1 MEHRSPRP
9 RMWRMYV
16 QALLPDATRES
27 GLLASPRPIRR
38 RRRDRRLRRDR
49 VRLAHRLGAH

>member
-1 MEHRSPRP
+1 MERRSQSP

-16 QALLPDATRES
+16 QTLVPDATREP

-38 RRRDRRLRRDR
+38 RMRDRRLRRDR
-49 VRLAHRLGAH
+49 ARLAHRLGAH

>member
-1 MEHRSPRP
+1 MDRRSQSP

-16 QALLPDATRES
+16 QTLVPDATSEP
-27 GLLASPRPIRR
+27 GQLAAPRPIHRR
-38 RRRDRRLRRDR
+38 VRDRRLRRER